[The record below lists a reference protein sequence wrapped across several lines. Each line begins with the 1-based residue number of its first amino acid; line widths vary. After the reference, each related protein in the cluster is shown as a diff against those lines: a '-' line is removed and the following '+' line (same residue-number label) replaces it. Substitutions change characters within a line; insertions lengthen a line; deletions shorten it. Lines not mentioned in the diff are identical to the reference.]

1 MSKKKKNKRKICV
14 FSGKRGGFGSLIR
27 TMDLIKKDPD
37 LELQLVVTDMH
48 LSNKFGKTLY
58 EVEKSFRVN
67 EKINMKQKSGQS
79 VHRSEAIG
87 ECLKGSSKVLK
98 KLRPNIFLGLGD
110 RGEIL
115 AAMIAANNLHIP
127 VAHVQGGDISG
138 NLDEI
143 FRHAMTK
150 LSHIHFPSTEES
162 ARRIE
167 KMGEEKWR
175 IHVVGDTHLD
185 LIANKQYTTNAV
197 VRKKFGL
204 STKGKYLMV
213 LQHPVNTEPKKSYE
227 QMKNTLE
234 AVMEISLP
242 AVIVYPCSDQGYEG
256 IIKAINDYK
265 GNKKFKIY
273 KNIDAPD
280 FLGLMEGTEVLIGNS
295 SSGIIEAPMFKL
307 PVVNI
312 GDRQKGRLRDF
323 NIIDIQGKNKKE
335 IFNAIRYAM
344 FNKEFKESLKN
355 CGQIYG
361 EGKAAEKIVE
371 ILKNIKIDEKLLKK
385 RMTY

>member
-1 MSKKKKNKRKICV
+1 MAKRKNKRRKICV

-48 LSNKFGKTLY
+48 LSDKFGKTLC
-58 EVEKSFRVN
+58 EVEKIFKADA
-67 EKINMKQKSGQS
+67 KIDMAQNSGSS

-87 ECLKGSSKVLK
+87 VCLEKTSRALY
-98 KLRPNIFLGLGD
+98 KLRPDILLVIGD
-110 RGEIL
+110 RGEVL

-127 VAHVQGGDISG
+127 VAHIQGGDISG

-185 LIANKQYTTNAV
+185 LITNKQYTDNAEV
-197 VRKKFGL
+197 KKKFGL
-204 STKGKYLMV
+204 GEDEKYLIIV
-213 LQHPVNTEPKKSYE
+213 QHSVNTEPEKSYG
-227 QMKNTLE
+227 QMKYTLK
-234 AVMEISLP
+234 AVEKTNLKTI
-242 AVIVYPCSDQGYEG
+242 VIYPCSDQGYEG
-256 IIKAINDYK
+256 IIKAINK
-265 GNKKFKIY
+265 HKKNKNFKIY
-273 KNIDAPD
+273 KNIEAPD
-280 FLGLMEGTEVLIGNS
+280 FLGLMEGAEVLIGNS

-323 NIIDIQGKNKKE
+323 NVIDIEGGNEKE
-335 IFNAIRYAM
+335 IFNAIRHAM
-344 FNKEFKESLKN
+344 FNKEFRESLKN
-355 CGQIYG
+355 CGKIYG
-361 EGKAAEKIVE
+361 KGKAGEKIMKV
-371 ILKNIKIDEKLLKK
+371 LKNIKIDEKLLKK
-385 RMTY
+385 RMVY